1 MEKNLYEVT
10 LGEGEGERE
19 RKCRVGSP
27 WRYFLGLNDVEEAN
41 LIAALPLML
50 LLLYRWTNRSSDSF
64 PKISRSLAARLR
76 SRE

>member
-1 MEKNLYEVT
+1 MT
-10 LGEGEGERE
+10 LGEREGERE

-50 LLLYRWTNRSSDSF
+50 LLLLLYRWTNRSSDSF